1 MDIINE
7 MIGGHTIIDE
17 PYNCLLSPS
26 IKCDDSIDYLK
37 YSSKILSTDD
47 DYEKY
52 REKYNRDLQID
63 PQHNYLIE
71 LPNKHCNV
79 KKDQVDECS
88 NLTSNLTINNKNQI
102 HNIITEESYS
112 LEKYI
117 EKPELLQDFITSEPN
132 FFKILL
138 YEFKNLFEGLKFL
151 YDKNIVHH
159 NINPKNIIFN
169 QKTKKMKFINFGKS
183 ADKKQLI
190 ESLNKPSAVTYPLQ
204 IYYPFICFFI
214 NHRNY
219 NSYKKLNDEEKK
231 DFIIF
236 LKDFFFGNT
245 NETKSKKDN
254 QASSI
259 LIHQLTHLDT
269 VDEFKKYKL
278 YIKKNYEP
286 NFFNFTLHSFQTN
299 YLKPGQS
306 RSFFLRKIIPTI
318 DAYGLVLTALH
329 FFESIKKKYPN
340 HNIDIPICLT
350 HFIYSSIIY
359 RSRLE
364 PDKVFS
370 RYKDDYDSI
379 LEKMKKKHQ
388 PIAVKRT
395 SKNISQYKLMP
406 QHLSKYHGLINK
418 NYINHNGKLMRAFKY
433 DEIFKNLDKLS
444 SHNHSLIQK
453 LIDDDT
459 NKYTLNILIDKEA
472 YYKVKYNIYCQ
483 DGKEINPY
491 EKKCV
496 DKCPPDHIRNFNDQK
511 FSCTKK
517 NKKKQNKKSQNKSK
531 KNKKCP
537 SGFVRN
543 PFTKACTRKC
553 PPGYIRNL
561 KFNCVAEKDVL

>member
-17 PYNCLLSPS
+17 QYNCLLSPS

-37 YSSKILSTDD
+37 YSSKILSTDA

-52 REKYNRDLQID
+52 KKKYNRDLQID
-63 PQHNYLIE
+63 PKHDYLIE

-79 KKDQVDECS
+79 KKEQVEECS
-88 NLTSNLTINNKNQI
+88 DLYIENENQI

-151 YDKNIVHH
+151 YKKNIVHH

-169 QKTKKMKFINFGKS
+169 QKTKKMKFINFGKGE
-183 ADKKQLI
+183 DKNKLI
-190 ESLNKPSAVTYPLQ
+190 ESLKENSVVTYPLQ

-214 NHRNY
+214 NYQNY
-219 NSYKKLNDEEKK
+219 KIYKSLTDEDKE
-231 DFIIF
+231 DFIMF
-236 LKDFFFGNT
+236 LKDKFFGNT
-245 NETKSKKDN
+245 DENKSKKYKQTSLKLRDKF
-254 QASSI
+254 QY
-259 LIHQLTHLDT
+259 LDT
-269 VDEFKKYKL
+269 SHELQKYKL

-286 NFFNFTLHSFQTN
+286 KFFNSTLHSFQTH
-299 YLKPGQS
+299 YLKKGHK
-306 RSFFLRKIIPTI
+306 RSFFLKQIISTI

-340 HNIDIPICLT
+340 RTIDIPICLT
-350 HFIYSSIIY
+350 HFIYSSIINL
-359 RSRLE
+359 SRLE

-370 RYKDDYDSI
+370 RYKDDYNSI

-406 QHLSKYHGLINK
+406 QHLSKYHGVINK

-459 NKYTLNILIDKEA
+459 NKDTLNILIDKEA
-472 YYKVKYNIYCQ
+472 YYKVKYSIYCQ
-483 DGKEINPY
+483 DEKEINPY

-517 NKKKQNKKSQNKSK
+517 NKKKQNKKSQKKSE

>member
-37 YSSKILSTDD
+37 YSSKILSTDK

-52 REKYNRDLQID
+52 KKKYNRDLQID
-63 PQHNYLIE
+63 PNHDYLIE

-79 KKDQVDECS
+79 KKEQVEECS
-88 NLTSNLTINNKNQI
+88 DLHIENENQI

-151 YDKNIVHH
+151 YKKNIVHH

-183 ADKKQLI
+183 EDKNKLI
-190 ESLNKPSAVTYPLQ
+190 ESLKENPVVTYPLQ

-214 NHRNY
+214 NYQNY
-219 NSYKKLNDEEKK
+219 KIYKSLTDKDKE
-231 DFIIF
+231 DFIMF
-236 LKDFFFGNT
+236 LKDKFFGNT
-245 NETKSKKDN
+245 DETKSKKYKK
-254 QASSI
+254 AS
-259 LIHQLTHLDT
+259 LKLRDKFEYLDT
-269 VDEFKKYKL
+269 LPELQKYKL
-278 YIKKNYEP
+278 YIKKNYKSD
-286 NFFNFTLHSFQTN
+286 FFNYTLHLFQTN
-299 YLKPGQS
+299 YLKKGQL
-306 RSFFLRKIIPTI
+306 RSFFLKQIIPTI

-340 HNIDIPICLT
+340 RTIDIPTCLT
-350 HFIYSSIIY
+350 HFIYSSMIY
-359 RSRLE
+359 LE

-370 RYKDDYDSI
+370 SYSDNYYSI

-388 PIAVKRT
+388 PIAVKKT
-395 SKNISQYKLMP
+395 SKNISQYKLIP
-406 QHLSKYHGLINK
+406 QHLSKYHGVINK

-444 SHNHSLIQK
+444 THNHSLIQK

-459 NKYTLNILIDKEA
+459 NKDTLNILIDKEA
-472 YYKVKYNIYCQ
+472 YYKVKYSIYCQ

-517 NKKKQNKKSQNKSK
+517 NKKKQNKKSQKKSE

-553 PPGYIRNL
+553 PRGYIRNL